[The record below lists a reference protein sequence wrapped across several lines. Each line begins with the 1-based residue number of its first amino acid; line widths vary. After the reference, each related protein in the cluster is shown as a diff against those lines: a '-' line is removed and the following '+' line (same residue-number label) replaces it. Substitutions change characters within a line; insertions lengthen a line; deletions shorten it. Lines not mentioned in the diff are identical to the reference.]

1 MSGSIWL
8 AVAVEAAEDLGE
20 VGLGI
25 DHIEFAGLN
34 QGGDQAPLDDALVGT
49 GEQGSSCD

>member
-34 QGGDQAPLDDALVGT
+34 SNSPVGLR
-49 GEQGSSCD
+49 SNPIRVYF